1 MYPNIPI
8 WLSVIFVLVGLVVLA
23 WSADLFVKS
32 ASTVAHALGISPFV
46 IGMIIIGFGTSAPEL
61 CVSALSG
68 VSGHSDLSLG
78 NAYGSSIFNIA
89 CILGIAALIRPLAVK
104 AAVVYV
110 AVPALV
116 AISVFS
122 CLLVGLGSGFSRT
135 DGILQLVVFLVLL
148 PLYCWFDQKTKSSDN
163 SKSATESVAETQ
175 EVTKSKSVGF
185 AWLCLFVGLSLLVGS
200 SHILVWGSVD
210 VARALGV
217 SELLIGLT
225 IVAGGTSLPE
235 LASAVASARRGE
247 HEFVLGNIIGSNFFN
262 TLAVVGL
269 AGAISPFKNIS
280 PYIISRDMPVLVALS
295 LSIGFFGFNRRNPR
309 AGGTVGRLYGAIW
322 LLAFLAYMGL
332 TIAQEL
338 R

>member
-1 MYPNIPI
+1 MYPDIPNL
-8 WLSVIFVLVGLVVLA
+8 LSVVLVTVGLVVLA

-32 ASTVAHALGISPFV
+32 ASTVAHAMGISPFV
-46 IGMIIIGFGTSAPEL
+46 IGMVVIGFGTSAPEL

-68 VSGHSDLSLG
+68 LSGHSGLSLG
-78 NAYGSSIFNIA
+78 NAYGSDIFNIA

-104 AAVVYV
+104 PAVVYA

-122 CLLVGLGSGFSRT
+122 CLLVGMGDGVSRI
-135 DGILQLVVFLVLL
+135 DGVLQLVAFAVLL
-148 PLYCWFDQKTKSSDN
+148 PLYCWFDQKTRSADVSRPVEPGAQGV
-163 SKSATESVAETQ
+163 SKSAEP
-175 EVTKSKSVGF
+175 VGR
-185 AWLCLFVGLSLLVGS
+185 AWMLLAVGLLLLVGS
-200 SHILVWGSVD
+200 SHILVLGSVD
-210 VARALGV
+210 IARALGV

-225 IVAGGTSLPE
+225 IVAVGTSLPE

-269 AGAISPFKNIS
+269 AGAISPFKDVS
-280 PYIISRDMPVLVALS
+280 PYIILRDMPVLVVLS
-295 LSIGFFGFNRRNPR
+295 LSIGLFGFNRRDPR
-309 AGGTVGRLYGAIW
+309 SSGTVGRFYGAIW
-322 LLAFLAYMGL
+322 LLAFLIYMGV